1 MIEAADLTD
10 VARTIQTALAPVFLL
25 TGISGMLNVM
35 SGRLARVIDRARRLE
50 NLHGDSEGDEH
61 IRHVQELRILDRR
74 ISLVSD
80 AIFLFVA
87 SAIATSLVVAMLFVA
102 GLTGTHLANF
112 ISVMFIVAMLLLML
126 GLVLFSI
133 EVRVATRSIHVRKE
147 LLEHDA
153 VQIKNGGA

>member
-1 MIEAADLTD
+1 MVVEAADLAD
-10 VARTIQTALAPVFLL
+10 VARTIQLALAPVFLL

-35 SGRLARVIDRARRLE
+35 SGRLGRVIDRARRLE
-50 NLHGDSEGDEH
+50 NLHGDSSGEEQV
-61 IRHVQELRILDRR
+61 RHVQELRILDRR

-87 SAIATSLVVAMLFVA
+87 CAIATSLVVALLFVA
-102 GLTGTHLANF
+102 GLTGWHLADLIAIVF
-112 ISVMFIVAMLLLML
+112 ILAMLLLVV

-147 LLEHDA
+147 LLEHDEA
-153 VQIKNGGA
+153 LH